1 MRLHEYETLIIKE
14 TVHSLDP
21 DAAVY
26 LFGSRVDENKRGGD
40 IDLLILSKKL
50 TYSDKL
56 SIKKKFFEKM
66 DDQKIDVLISKDTT
80 DPFVR
85 RALEKGIRL
94 A

>member
-1 MRLHEYETLIIKE
+1 MRLRDAEIRIIKDAVE
-14 TVHSLDP
+14 SLDP

-26 LFGSRVDENKRGGD
+26 LFGSRVDDHRKGGD
-40 IDLLILSKKL
+40 IDLLILSDKL

-56 SIKKKFFEKM
+56 LIKKTFYREM
-66 DDQKIDVLISKDTT
+66 DEQKIDVVIARDDA

-94 A
+94 E